1 MSIAITVLFRNEA
14 DARYDLAYYA
24 NTHMPLVQREW
35 QKYGVTGWSVVK
47 YGRGPGPDG
56 AEPPFVFGSTVTWAE
71 GSQVQT
77 AFAGPET
84 ARVFADVP
92 NFSNKEPLFLYGE
105 VVRREGV

>member
-24 NTHMPLVQREW
+24 NTHMPL
-35 QKYGVTGWSVVK
+35 Y
-47 YGRGPGPDG
+47 GPGPDG

-77 AFAGPET
+77 AFAGPEA

-105 VVRREGV
+105 VVRKEGV